1 MPPTHDQEELLNG
14 KLAEL
19 LAAQG
24 LDARAERRESGR
36 RMDVVVDVG
45 GARVVLEAEAG
56 FSAAKKRE
64 AVKDADARLKQGLT
78 TVVFAVCYPDGATT
92 ESLAAAKPIW
102 AARTRS
108 ELSGGADARWSE
120 PGGIPELAEA
130 VRQAGGAVGDADGAA
145 QILSEAL
152 DAAVQRL
159 STPTR
164 AIIAQALDLPAE
176 RTKDR
181 RLLERHQRETDGYFI
196 ATKRGMLVVATAMLF
211 HHRLQEHLP
220 REAPPD
226 FGGAWPPANP
236 TQCAARPETTIG
248 ALLEAWRASIEVDYR
263 PVFEVA
269 CVVLETLP
277 VSPDT
282 AQALFVLAGDVAKI
296 AGLIHGLRHDLL
308 GRIFHRVLDTA
319 RYDGSFYTSTAA
331 AVLLAALAI
340 REEDCDWSDPSAV
353 SDLRI
358 CDPACGTGTLLMAAA
373 ERIRDLRQ
381 RAGAVDEQDERRLS
395 LALVE
400 NVLWGYDTNLTATH
414 MAASTLGMLSP
425 STQFNKINIH
435 RTLLGVHDGVAY
447 VGSPELL
454 QGQLRLRPWPSV
466 SQQIDERPNGNDA
479 NGAKAPPPMDLV
491 VMNPPFTRDSLRH
504 DQFSQDDEAAI
515 KRQEKDLLK
524 DQPHRGAARLHSSGG
539 MFTVLSEKM
548 LKSER
553 GVIALVLP
561 AVVPTA
567 PGNQALREHLA
578 SRLHIDTIVSS
589 HDPERINMSE
599 NTNIGEVL
607 IVGRRWTGDE
617 PKPPTR
623 FVKLIEN
630 PATPLDS
637 LSTAAQI
644 ERGGGRFVIQQVDA
658 ERIESG
664 DWQATNFLAPHLVT
678 EAQALRDNAAQADS
692 QFVNMS
698 QIADVGPAGQRIRDA
713 YTRSDVPTASGRR
726 ALWHHK
732 TDVTQSMS
740 ARTDS
745 YIEPKAEKRGLA
757 DKYWSQ
763 RSRFL
768 LSHRLWLPQA
778 RVAAVIVGQPALG
791 SIWTPCRPHDGE
803 PQTQAALCAWLNSSP
818 GLLAILGGRD
828 NRKPS
833 YPQFS
838 LNTLRA
844 IPVPNFPELGDGVRD
859 ALAATYEQLKNEVLL
874 PFPQMDE
881 DPIRKRLDAAVTEAL
896 NLDPEWLSQ
905 IRRALA
911 EEPSVTNK
919 RYRPVGG

>member
-1 MPPTHDQEELLNG
+1 MPPAHDQEELLNG

-24 LDARAERRESGR
+24 LDARAERRESGK

-92 ESLAAAKPIW
+92 DTLAESKPIW
-102 AARTRS
+102 AARTRA
-108 ELSGGADARWSE
+108 ELSGGATARWSE

-226 FGGAWPPANP
+226 FGGAWPPLNP

-248 ALLEAWRASIEVDYR
+248 ALLEAWRAIIEVDYR

-353 SDLRI
+353 ERLRI

-466 SQQIDERPNGNDA
+466 SQQIDESPNDNDA

-504 DQFSQDDEAAI
+504 DQFSQSDEAAI

-548 LKSER
+548 LKPEH

-607 IVGRRWTGDE
+607 IIGRRWANTE

-623 FVKLIEN
+623 FVELIEN
-630 PATPLDS
+630 PATPLEA

-644 ERGGGRFVIQQVDA
+644 ERGGGRFVIQHVDA
-658 ERIESG
+658 ERIAEG
-664 DWQATNFLAPHLVT
+664 DWQATNFLAPYLVT
-678 EAQALRDNAAQADS
+678 EAQALRDSAAQADS

-713 YTRSDVPTASGRR
+713 YTRSDVPTTSGRR

-745 YIEPKAEKRGLA
+745 YIEPKQEKRGLA

-763 RSRFL
+763 RSRLL

-791 SIWTPCRPHDGE
+791 SIWTPCRPHDDN
-803 PQTQAALCAWLNSSP
+803 PATQAALCAWLNSSP
-818 GLLAILGGRD
+818 GLLVILGGRD

-838 LNTLRA
+838 LVTLRS
-844 IPVPNFPELGDGVRD
+844 IPVPNFPELGDDIRD
-859 ALAATYEQLKNEVLL
+859 ALAAAYEELKNEVLL
-874 PFPQMDE
+874 PFPQMNE
-881 DPIRKRLDAAVTEAL
+881 DPVRKRLDAAVADAL
-896 NLDPEWLSQ
+896 ELDPEWVAQ

-919 RYRPVGG
+919 RYRPGDG

>member
-56 FSAAKKRE
+56 FSAAKRRE

-92 ESLAAAKPIW
+92 DTLAESKPIW

-108 ELSGGADARWSE
+108 ELSGGATARWSE

-181 RLLERHQRETDGYFI
+181 RLLELHQRETDGYFI
-196 ATKRGMLVVATAMLF
+196 ASKRGMLVVATAMLF

-226 FGGAWPPANP
+226 FSGAWPPANP

-248 ALLEAWRASIEVDYR
+248 ALLEAWRAIIEVDYR

-282 AQALFVLAGDVAKI
+282 AQALYVLAGDVAKI

-340 REEDCDWSDPSAV
+340 REEDCDWSDPGAV
-353 SDLRI
+353 EQLRI

-466 SQQIDERPNGNDA
+466 SQQIDESPNGNEV

-504 DQFSQDDEAAI
+504 DQFSQSDEAAI

-548 LKSER
+548 LKPER

-607 IVGRRWTGDE
+607 IVGRRWASAE

-658 ERIESG
+658 ERIAEG
-664 DWQATNFLAPHLVT
+664 DWQATNFLAPYLVT
-678 EAQALRDNAAQADS
+678 EAQALRDSAAQADS

-713 YTRSDVPTASGRR
+713 YTRSDVPTTSGRR

-745 YIEPKAEKRGLA
+745 YIEPKPEKRGLA

-763 RSRFL
+763 RSRLL

-791 SIWTPCRPHDGE
+791 SIWTPCRPHDDN
-803 PQTQAALCAWLNSSP
+803 PATQAALCAWLNSSP
-818 GLLAILGGRD
+818 GLLVILGGRD

-838 LNTLRA
+838 LVTLRS
-844 IPVPNFPELGDGVRD
+844 IPAPNFPALGDDIRD
-859 ALAATYEQLKNEVLL
+859 ALAAAYEQLKNEVLL
-874 PFPQMDE
+874 PFPRMDE
-881 DPIRKRLDAAVTEAL
+881 DPVRKRLDAAVADAL
-896 NLDPEWLSQ
+896 ELDPEWVAQ
-905 IRRALA
+905 IRRALS
-911 EEPSVTNK
+911 EEPSVTNR
-919 RYRPVGG
+919 RYSPVGG